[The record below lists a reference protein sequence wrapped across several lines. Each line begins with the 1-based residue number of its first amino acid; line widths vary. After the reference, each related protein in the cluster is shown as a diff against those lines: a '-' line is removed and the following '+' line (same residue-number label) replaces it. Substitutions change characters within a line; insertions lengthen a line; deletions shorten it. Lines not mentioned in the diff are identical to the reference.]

1 MFRRARIL
9 RERWMML
16 LLPLFVCLACSPPEP
31 SQDNQPYVVATLPVV
46 AHIVRPIAGDAVP
59 VRTLVDRP
67 VSPHA
72 YELRP
77 SEAGLIAG
85 ATGIFAAS
93 RGVDG
98 WITSYAGQNVHM
110 LFDGGAHDW
119 TDPVLAAESVPGVS
133 THLCVLFPD
142 DCGGFERRA
151 GAFADSLRRLT
162 EQVYS
167 RIGVLQPG
175 TIALSEPFFAPFLER
190 FGLGA
195 DTILR
200 TVPEHDPSPASVR
213 RAADGASGIRAI
225 VVPSTTRDRLA
236 EELAAARNWIVVPID
251 PIGLAFDDY
260 ASWLSASVDS
270 LLAYTPDP

>member
-1 MFRRARIL
+1 M
-9 RERWMML
+9 RERWLL
-16 LLPLFVCLACSPPEP
+16 LLPLFFCLSCSPQEP
-31 SQDNQPYVVATLPVV
+31 SQDEDPYVVATLPVV
-46 AHIVRPIAGDAVP
+46 AHIVRPVAGDAVP
-59 VRTLVDRP
+59 VRTLIDRP

-85 ATGIFAAS
+85 ARGVFSAS

-98 WITSYAGQNVHM
+98 WIASYAGQDLHT
-110 LFDGGAHDW
+110 LFEGSSHAW
-119 TDPVLAAESVPGVS
+119 TDPVLAAESTAGVS
-133 THLCVLFPD
+133 AQLCVLFPEE
-142 DCGGFERRA
+142 CGGFERRA
-151 GAFADSLRRLT
+151 AAFSDSLHALTAQVSRRINT
-162 EQVYS
+162 
-167 RIGVLQPG
+167 LQPG

-195 DTILR
+195 GTILR

-236 EELAAARNWIVVPID
+236 EELAAARGWTVIPID
-251 PIGLAFDDY
+251 PIGFAYADY
-260 ASWLSASVDS
+260 AAWLTASVDS
-270 LLAYTPDP
+270 LLAMTPSP